1 MWSKI
6 CEKWPNLVNFVP
18 KMNQNSQNEPKW
30 LLDMALRCT
39 YNFKTFTLIY
49 NHPFRMF
56 LNSYDKYNLICF
68 IKILYYPFSGKFHN
82 YARSLTGAKRQLF
95 IQLSPVPS
103 NWCYIFL
110 FFHYTLLTKP
120 FERLAKSL
128 ERLTKPFK
136 RLTKTFKKWLKVLFL
151 IF

>member
-39 YNFKTFTLIY
+39 YKFKTFTLIY

-56 LNSYDKYNLICF
+56 LNSYDEYNLICF

-82 YARSLTGAKRQLF
+82 YASSLAGAKRQWP
-95 IQLSPVPS
+95 IQLSSVPS
-103 NWCYIFL
+103 NCCLYSC
-110 FFHYTLLTKP
+110 FFTLPYWPKP
-120 FERLAKSL
+120 LKDWPKALKDWPNPL
-128 ERLTKPFK
+128 KD
-136 RLTKTFKKWLKVLFL
+136 WLKILKNDL
-151 IF
+151 NS